1 MASIGYLEI
10 FIAFF
15 FFLIFWFLEN
25 NKNGLPR
32 NYPFFGMPPSLFL
45 NFHRIHEWAGDV
57 LSRTGG
63 TFLLK
68 DLWFTNM
75 DILVTVDPANVHYI
89 MSAKFQNI
97 PKGPEFKKFFD
108 VLGDGIFN
116 SEEETESRVY
126 RKQPLYHSQRRGMS
140 GKKQREYAKALIIN
154 QRYHKFLVKT
164 IDDKVKGGLI
174 PILEFMCNKED
185 RIVDLQDVFKRFIFD
200 ICKLVTGFDPGS
212 WTRKETK

>member
-1 MASIGYLEI
+1 
-10 FIAFF
+10 
-15 FFLIFWFLEN
+15 
-25 NKNGLPR
+25 
-32 NYPFFGMPPSLFL
+32 MPPSLFL

-140 GKKQREYAKALIIN
+140 GYTPPPHTPLILFHWVCCCCIRGRN
-154 QRYHKFLVKT
+154 
-164 IDDKVKGGLI
+164 KGNM
-174 PILEFMCNKED
+174 PKH
-185 RIVDLQDVFKRFIFD
+185 
-200 ICKLVTGFDPGS
+200 
-212 WTRKETK
+212 